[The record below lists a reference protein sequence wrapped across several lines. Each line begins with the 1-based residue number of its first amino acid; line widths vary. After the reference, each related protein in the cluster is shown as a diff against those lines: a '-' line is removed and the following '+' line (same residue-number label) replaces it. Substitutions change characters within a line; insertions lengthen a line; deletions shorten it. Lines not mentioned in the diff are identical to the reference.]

1 VTRSRQYWK
10 VKIMRSI
17 LRTFAFL
24 VVSAT
29 AWAIGL
35 SDLTEGEA
43 SGGLKEALTQGATR
57 AVAQLGKEDGF
68 LKNKKAKIPL
78 PDGLAQ
84 AEPILR
90 GMGKGKELDELVTTM
105 NRAAE
110 QAVPK
115 AKDLLVKAVREMS
128 VTDAKDILTGGDESV
143 TNYFKGKTQ
152 AELTTL
158 FLPTVKQTTDKLALA
173 KKYDK
178 LAGKAAG
185 VGLVKEEDS
194 KIEGYVTRKALDG
207 LYTLIG
213 DEEQAI
219 RKNPVGAAG
228 SLAKKVFGAL

>member
-1 VTRSRQYWK
+1 
-10 VKIMRSI
+10 MRPI
-17 LRTFAFL
+17 LSTFLAL
-24 VVSAT
+24 VIST
-29 AWAIGL
+29 PAWALGL
-35 SDLTEGEA
+35 GDISDGEA
-43 SGGLKEALTQGATR
+43 SGGLKEALTQGATH
-57 AVAQLGKEDGF
+57 AVAVLGKENGF
-68 LKNKKAKIPL
+68 LKNPKVKIPL

-90 GMGKGKELDELVTTM
+90 GMGQGKELDELVTAM

-115 AKDLLVKAVREMS
+115 AKDLLVKVVREMS
-128 VTDAKDILTGGDESV
+128 VTDAKDILTGGDDAV
-143 TNYFKGKTQ
+143 TRYFKGKTQ

-173 KKYDK
+173 RKYDK

-185 VGLVKEEDS
+185 FGLVKEEDA

-213 DEEQAI
+213 EEERAI

>member
-1 VTRSRQYWK
+1 
-10 VKIMRSI
+10 MPSI
-17 LRTFAFL
+17 VPTFAFL
-24 VVSAT
+24 AIAAP
-29 AWAIGL
+29 AWALGL
-35 SDLTEGEA
+35 ADLSEGEA
-43 SGGLKEALTQGATR
+43 AGGLKEALTQGATQ
-57 AVAQLGKEDGF
+57 AVSLLGQPDGF
-68 LKNKKAKIPL
+68 LKNKKVRIPL

-84 AEPILR
+84 VEPVLR
-90 GMGKGKELDELVTTM
+90 GMGQGKELDELVVAM

-115 AKDLLVKAVREMS
+115 AKELLVKAVRDMS
-128 VTDAKDILTGGDESV
+128 VSDAKNILTGGDDSV
-143 TNYFKGKTQ
+143 TRYFKGKTQ
-152 AELTTL
+152 DELTTM
-158 FLPTVKQTTDKLALA
+158 FLPTVKQTTDKLALT

-185 VGLVKEEDS
+185 FGLVKEEDA

-213 DEEQAI
+213 EEEKTI